1 MPPTWSPLTSLP
13 PNPWPESP
21 APKSSPPKFL
31 NHDDLGAV
39 IRLAPLIA
47 IDFVISNARDEVL
60 LGLRT
65 NEPAKDWYFVPGG
78 MVLKNER
85 LADAFSRLLKTET
98 NYAVRMHDARLIGAF
113 EHFYK
118 NNRFGN
124 SDYGKHYVV
133 LGYELKLRAGAA
145 SKPDDQHSE
154 LRWWPLAELGF
165 GAGAQK
171 HQGLFRALKVRPR

>member
-1 MPPTWSPLTSLP
+1 MSSRSSLLTSLP

-21 APKSSPPKFL
+21 APLSSPPKFL
-31 NHDDLGAV
+31 NHDDLGTV

-47 IDFVISNARDEVL
+47 IDLIIRNARDDVL
-60 LGLRT
+60 LGLRN

-98 NYAVRMHDARLIGAF
+98 NYTVPIDDARLIGAF

-124 SDYGKHYVV
+124 SDYGTHYVV
-133 LGYELKLRAGAA
+133 LGYELKVPDDAA
-145 SKPDDQHSE
+145 PKPDDQHSE
-154 LRWWPLAELGF
+154 LRWWPLAELLASERVHKNTKAYF
-165 GAGAQK
+165 Q
-171 HQGLFRALKVRPR
+171 R